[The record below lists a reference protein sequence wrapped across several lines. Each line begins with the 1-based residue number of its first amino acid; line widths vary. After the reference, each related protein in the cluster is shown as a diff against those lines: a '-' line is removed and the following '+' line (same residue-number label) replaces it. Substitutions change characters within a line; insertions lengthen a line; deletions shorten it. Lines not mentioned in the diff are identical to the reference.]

1 MAYPPK
7 GYSREEY
14 NARRQARYEKEGE
27 WALASA
33 QNLNLGAPVLN
44 EEGERLYDTNGRL
57 IRLEDLSPGA
67 RRSAIFKDTYSP
79 QRVSGSTVYD
89 ESFWAGDTSGG
100 LVLGEE
106 EVNAIGLNTLP
117 AELSEIPTSS
127 SNALRPRTLAAGWHK
142 EVGSNRDP
150 RDQRFGRLTVMFR
163 DGTLYNYYDVSY
175 AEWRT
180 FKGSLSKGPM
190 LNRASKSQGYDG
202 FLLSHPH
209 GPADISD
216 VPEEIQRGL
225 QSMAREAQLK
235 YASTNRARAG
245 YKAPDRR
252 RKGSQAPSAVPYVPK
267 SASRRA
273 GLNPG
278 KNRGTNPATANR
290 QKKR

>member
-1 MAYPPK
+1 MAYSPK

-14 NARRQARYEKEGE
+14 NARRQARYEKTGE

-33 QNLNLGAPVLN
+33 ASLNLGAPVTN
-44 EEGERLYDTNGRL
+44 EEGERLYDSNGRL
-57 IRLEDLSPGA
+57 IRLGDLSPSD
-67 RRSAIFKDTYSP
+67 RRRAIFKDTYSP
-79 QRVSGSTVYD
+79 QRVQGSTVYD
-89 ESFWAGDTSGG
+89 ESVWSGDTSGG

-106 EVNAIGLNTLP
+106 EVETIGLNTLP
-117 AELSEIPTSS
+117 AALSEIPTSS
-127 SNALRPRTLAAGWHK
+127 SNASRPRTLAAGWHK

-150 RDQRFGRLTVMFR
+150 REERFGRLTVMFR

-209 GPADISD
+209 GPADISE
-216 VPEEIQRGL
+216 VPEEIQRGI

-235 YASTNRARAG
+235 YATTNRARAG

-252 RKGSQAPSAVPYVPK
+252 RKGTQAATAVPYVPK
-267 SASRRA
+267 SASRKA
-273 GLNPG
+273 GLNPA
-278 KNRGTNPATANR
+278 KKRGTNTATANR
-290 QKKR
+290 PKKR